1 MLLKLLKYDF
11 RKSARFG
18 VPVIIAALAFAL
30 LGCGNAYLLC
40 RSIADGTSFNMPP
53 QGIVGSTI
61 AASAI
66 GGLVLVMIALAAV
79 GAVMS
84 VLLLVQYYKNT
95 VSDEAYLTY
104 TLPVNN
110 AEIIAS
116 ALINAVVWSLLMGAA
131 LVISGLAIILTG
143 ISAAGMTEE
152 IFADLG
158 EMLKLIR
165 SALPTGTTILFII
178 MSAVSYVSTFMQAFM
193 AITFGSII
201 AKRHKALAGV
211 AMVFGVSFI
220 MNAIMSLVRLSLTG
234 GLSGR
239 SAVDTLFFLS
249 DAYLIICTVIFILL
263 GVGYF
268 FATKYM
274 MDKKLNL
281 D

>member
-11 RKSARFG
+11 KKSARFG
-18 VPVIIAALAFAL
+18 VPVIIAAIAFAL

-40 RSIADGTSFNMPP
+40 RSISAGTSVEMPP
-53 QGIVGSTI
+53 RGVVGGTI
-61 AASAI
+61 AVSAI

-84 VLLLVQYYKNT
+84 VLLLVQYYKKT

-110 AEIIAS
+110 AAIIAS
-116 ALINAVVWSLLMGAA
+116 SLINAVVWSIFMGAA
-131 LVISGLAIILTG
+131 LTLSGFAIVFTG
-143 ISAAGMTEE
+143 IQAAGMTEQ
-152 IFADLG
+152 IVSDLD
-158 EMLKLIR
+158 EMRKLIQ
-165 SALPTGTTILFII
+165 SALPVGTTVLFVI
-178 MSAVSYVSTFMQAFM
+178 MSAVSYVVTFMQAFM
-193 AITFGSII
+193 AITFGAVI

-211 AMVFGVSFI
+211 AMVFGVNFV
-220 MNAIMSLVRLSLTG
+220 MNMIMSIVRFSITG
-234 GLSGR
+234 GLDDR
-239 SAVDTLFFLS
+239 SAFGRLLFLS
-249 DAYLIICTVIFILL
+249 DSYLIICTIIFIIL

-268 FATKYM
+268 FVTKYI